1 MIHCSAKDDLANYN
15 QVLNDTIDAAS
26 KSLSPEILSRISVPQ
41 PINLSDLY
49 WQAPVRV
56 MVMGQETLGVDRRI
70 SAIDTTTA
78 NWFDDYQKLEKREFQ
93 KCDFGFCTNWKR
105 NPFWLTFQEVADA
118 FEITDRRS
126 LAWSNLSKVQLIER
140 IGGSASIMKLK
151 SPDRMQIIR
160 WQNELSRAEIEY
172 AKPDVLIMF
181 TGRLLGSEVAVW
193 W

>member
-78 NWFDDYQKLEKREFQ
+78 NWFDDY
-93 KCDFGFCTNWKR
+93 
-105 NPFWLTFQEVADA
+105 
-118 FEITDRRS
+118 
-126 LAWSNLSKVQLIER
+126 
-140 IGGSASIMKLK
+140 
-151 SPDRMQIIR
+151 
-160 WQNELSRAEIEY
+160 
-172 AKPDVLIMF
+172 
-181 TGRLLGSEVAVW
+181 
-193 W
+193 